1 MLNMLWSRIFDVTF
15 PSTILTI
22 SSRLQT
28 QFNQNEKNRD
38 WKVNWIL
45 LKEPTRIICVE
56 ITKVGGV
63 EKCCRKSERAKS
75 SSVSPIASPSVHV
88 WEPTCG
94 SGFKHCQ
101 KFRFWEESKFFSTKV
116 EWLYNAINY
125 QVLHHSALRPLL
137 HCCCQCPVSNANYFT
152 SSNICIEFFLAVC
165 DPGIAQKSAIC
176 HLLDYVRSYVI

>member
-56 ITKVGGV
+56 ITVVGGW
-63 EKCCRKSERAKS
+63 KNIAERANAQNLRQFHPSPLHRYMSESQHVGLVKS
-75 SSVSPIASPSVHV
+75 
-88 WEPTCG
+88 W
-94 SGFKHCQ
+94 Q
-101 KFRFWEESKFFSTKV
+101 KLKFWEERKDLLFKSRMIV
-116 EWLYNAINY
+116 NAINC
-125 QVLHHSALRPLL
+125 QVLQHFALHPLF
-137 HCCCQCPVSNANYFT
+137 HCCCQCPVSNTKNYFM
-152 SSNICIEFFLAVC
+152 L
-165 DPGIAQKSAIC
+165 
-176 HLLDYVRSYVI
+176 